1 MLQTGA
7 VLSFDKMVANG
18 IEASYASKLV
28 QYGWETITEAL
39 KHGGITGM
47 MDRLDN
53 PSKIKC
59 YDLSMELKEVCL
71 STSSFYFFVQ
81 IHITH
86 CVVFFF
92 LTHVKFF
99 FYFFFFFFFFRVQIM
114 RPLYK
119 KHQDDIMTGVFS
131 STMMADWDKDDEN
144 LLQWRNATR
153 DTGFEK
159 TPAGN
164 MDIDEQE

>member
-1 MLQTGA
+1 
-7 VLSFDKMVANG
+7 
-18 IEASYASKLV
+18 
-28 QYGWETITEAL
+28 
-39 KHGGITGM
+39 
-47 MDRLDN
+47 
-53 PSKIKC
+53 
-59 YDLSMELKEVCL
+59 
-71 STSSFYFFVQ
+71 
-81 IHITH
+81 
-86 CVVFFF
+86 
-92 LTHVKFF
+92 
-99 FYFFFFFFFFRVQIM
+99 M

-159 TPAGN
+159 TPAGT